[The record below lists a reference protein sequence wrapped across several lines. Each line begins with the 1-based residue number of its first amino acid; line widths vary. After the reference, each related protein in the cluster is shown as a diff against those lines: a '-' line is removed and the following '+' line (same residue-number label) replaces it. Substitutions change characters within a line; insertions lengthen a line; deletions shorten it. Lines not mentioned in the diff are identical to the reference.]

1 MGVVTA
7 YREIVPETRALRSL
21 VVCYWTI
28 TPSSGLP
35 ASHRVLPDGCID
47 ILLTG
52 DAPRSHARVVG
63 TMTRAI
69 VTGASMTGAIGVRF
83 RPGEAARL
91 LEGAAALTDRDAGLD
106 EVWSRRESAEIDDV
120 LHRGLDAGASHGE
133 PFASIAKRLDLALM
147 RRLTDRAEAVDL
159 RVREAAR
166 LLDEGASVRDA
177 AIAVN
182 LSERQLSRRFE
193 ARVGIT
199 PKTFARVMRLQRA
212 SAAIHA
218 GQHAAGAALVAGY
231 VDQAHFTR
239 DAKEL
244 AGTTPGGLVAEARA
258 AASTA
263 MSDSYKTGE
272 HEAA

>member
-1 MGVVTA
+1 M
-7 YREIVPETRALRSL
+7 
-21 VVCYWTI
+21 
-28 TPSSGLP
+28 
-35 ASHRVLPDGCID
+35 LPDGCID
-47 ILLTG
+47 ILLTS
-52 DAPRSHARVVG
+52 DAPRSRARVVG

-69 VTGASMTGAIGVRF
+69 VTGASTAGAIGVRF

-91 LEGAAALTDRDAGLD
+91 LEGAAALTDRDAALD
-106 EVWSRRESAEIDDV
+106 DLWSASETTEIDDV
-120 LHRGLDAGASHGE
+120 LHRGLEHGAE
-133 PFASIAKRLDLALM
+133 LASIAKRLDRALM
-147 RRLTDRAEAVDL
+147 RRLTTRAEAVDL

-182 LSERQLSRRFE
+182 LSERQLGRRFE

-199 PKTFARVMRLQRA
+199 PKTFARVMRLQKA

-218 GQHAAGAALVAGY
+218 GQHAAGAALAAGY

-244 AGTTPGGLVAEARA
+244 AGITPGGLVAEAR

-272 HEAA
+272 HKAA